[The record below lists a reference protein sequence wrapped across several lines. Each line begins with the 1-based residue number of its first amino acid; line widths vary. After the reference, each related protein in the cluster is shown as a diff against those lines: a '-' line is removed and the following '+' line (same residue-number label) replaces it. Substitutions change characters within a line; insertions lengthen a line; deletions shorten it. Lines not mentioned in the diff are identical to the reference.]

1 MAHSRRGPWRHPR
14 SDPPFDRPRG
24 LARPPLLRGGRLA
37 SAVEPPLP
45 RPRRVETR
53 DGRRRA
59 AGDEARSVPPDRVR
73 DPGQG
78 RLARS
83 GRAGDRPR
91 GRQAPTDGA
100 GQGRARSRETA
111 GPLLG
116 SLRAGRGHVPR
127 DAPQRRRGPVVL
139 GLRGAAPR
147 QGREGPR
154 RAGARGRE
162 DLPRRRASVRRS
174 LPCARGRRM
183 NLPDRTVLGNG
194 AVLVSASLPSNPFVA
209 FRGSIP
215 AGVAAEGESHGVA
228 EFTSRLLLSGTRHRT
243 AAKLAD
249 RLEGIGATLEF
260 HNGDEVRSLVEC
272 LSEPTFPER
281 EIERVRVELLND
293 LRIEADDT
301 HLRAMRELERFVF
314 PNDHPYGRDP
324 KGGADRVRRIRRRD
338 IVAFHEAHV
347 NPEAL
352 ILAVT
357 GDVDRRLMED
367 AIAEPLSRLDA
378 SSEGVPAIPPPRPHK
393 PRRVSIPMPHKSQA
407 DIVVGGSAVPRRHD
421 DYYALNLANLLFGR
435 IGLYGRLGRNLRDEQ
450 GLAYYA
456 FASLDAK
463 TAGGMWSLAAGVNP
477 ANLSKAT
484 CSIREELDRL
494 QTDPFHS
501 DEVRDGKDNQVGSLI
516 VSLERNAEVA
526 SELHRMEYYGLGMGF
541 LERYPEIVRGLE
553 EDRVREVAMKYFTAE
568 GSSMVV
574 AGPVGRA
581 RLTL

>member
-1 MAHSRRGPWRHPR
+1 
-14 SDPPFDRPRG
+14 
-24 LARPPLLRGGRLA
+24 
-37 SAVEPPLP
+37 
-45 RPRRVETR
+45 
-53 DGRRRA
+53 
-59 AGDEARSVPPDRVR
+59 
-73 DPGQG
+73 
-78 RLARS
+78 
-83 GRAGDRPR
+83 
-91 GRQAPTDGA
+91 
-100 GQGRARSRETA
+100 
-111 GPLLG
+111 
-116 SLRAGRGHVPR
+116 
-127 DAPQRRRGPVVL
+127 
-139 GLRGAAPR
+139 
-147 QGREGPR
+147 
-154 RAGARGRE
+154 
-162 DLPRRRASVRRS
+162 
-174 LPCARGRRM
+174 M

-215 AGVAAEGESHGVA
+215 AGVAAEGESHGLA
-228 EFTSRLLLSGTRHRT
+228 EFTSRLLLSGTRHRS

-260 HNGDEVRSLVEC
+260 HNGDEVLSFSSRSTRDTARETVRILVEC

-281 EIERVRVELLND
+281 EIERVRGELLND

-338 IVAFHEAHV
+338 LVDFHESRVGA
-347 NPEAL
+347 EGL
-352 ILAVT
+352 ILAAT
-357 GDVDRRLMED
+357 GDVDRELVEE
-367 AIAEPLSRLDA
+367 AIAGPLSRLESDA
-378 SSEGVPAIPPPRPHK
+378 EGIPAIPPPPPHK
-393 PRRVSIPMPHKSQA
+393 PRRATIPMPHKSQA
-407 DIVVGGSAVPRRHD
+407 DIAIGGPAVPRGHP
-421 DYYALNLANLLFGR
+421 DYYALNLANLLFVR

-456 FASLDAK
+456 FTGLDAR
-463 TAGGMWSLAAGVNP
+463 TAGGIWSISAGVNS
-477 ANLSKAT
+477 AHLGKAIE
-484 CSIREELDRL
+484 SIRAEMDRL
-494 QTDPFHS
+494 RTEPFHT
-501 DEVRDGKDNQVGSLI
+501 DELRDGKDNQIGSLI

-526 SELHRMEYYGLGMGF
+526 YELHRMEYYGLGMGF